1 MTILTMIWNDSGC
14 SGVSDHHWH
23 TMEFSETREVLK
35 ELGDWEVCERM
46 VTDFYK
52 TRPEG
57 TPAPA
62 AEAAEFAKEALED
75 IGMVGIFI
83 GVPEEL

>member
-1 MTILTMIWNDSGC
+1 MTTLTMIWNDSGC
-14 SGVSDHHWH
+14 DGVSDHHWH
-23 TMEFSETREVLK
+23 TMEFSETREALK
-35 ELGDWEVCERM
+35 ELGDWEVCIIM

-62 AEAAEFAKEALED
+62 TEAAEFAKEALED
-75 IGMVGIFI
+75 IGIVGIFI
-83 GVPEEL
+83 GIPEEL